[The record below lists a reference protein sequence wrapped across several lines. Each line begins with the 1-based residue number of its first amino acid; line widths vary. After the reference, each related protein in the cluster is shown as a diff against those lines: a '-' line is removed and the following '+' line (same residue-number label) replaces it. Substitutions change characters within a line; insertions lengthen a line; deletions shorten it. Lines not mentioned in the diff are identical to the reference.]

1 MLNRMKIGTR
11 LLWQAMG
18 MAFWFTVLVLVA
30 VHYMGDI
37 NQATKSVFAD
47 KLEPGV
53 IVLRVQALMAEN

>member
-47 KLEPGV
+47 KLE
-53 IVLRVQALMAEN
+53 